1 VQLES
6 ANQWHRDA
14 TRGRPRCRE
23 GRAYP
28 SAGKA
33 ESPVSA
39 EEAEHLTSRNR
50 ERHGVDRDPIAEPFR
65 QLFDDERRKTRDSLV
80 LANTEVAS
88 ESA

>member
-1 VQLES
+1 MAS
-6 ANQWHRDA
+6 
-14 TRGRPRCRE
+14 GRHSRAAPMPRRAGLSFCGK
-23 GRAYP
+23 GRI
-28 SAGKA
+28 
-33 ESPVSA
+33 PVSA
-39 EEAEHLTSRNR
+39 EEPEHLTSRNR